1 MENNIKRK
9 FTKEYKLQI
18 VRLVKDEQRSPGELS
33 KDLSIDPSQ
42 IYRWIKDY
50 EKNPDI
56 YLPGEG
62 KPSEKSEIRRLK
74 KKLSDTYEENKILK
88 KALAIFSKQQSQN
101 TK

>member
-1 MENNIKRK
+1 MENNIRRK

-18 VRLVKDEQRSPGELS
+18 VRLVKDEQRTPNELS
-33 KDLSIDPSQ
+33 KDLDIDPGL

-50 EKNPDI
+50 EKNPES

-62 KPSEKSEIRRLK
+62 KSSEKDELRRLK
-74 KKLSDTYEENKILK
+74 KKLADTYEENKILK

>member
-1 MENNIKRK
+1 METNSRRK
-9 FTKEYKLQI
+9 FTREYKLQI
-18 VRLVKDEQRSPGELS
+18 VRLVKDEQRTPQELS
-33 KDLSIDPSQ
+33 KDLSIDPGL

-50 EKNPDI
+50 ENNPES

-62 KPSEKSEIRRLK
+62 KASEKDELRRLK

-88 KALAIFSKQQSQN
+88 KALAIFSKQQNQN

>member
-1 MENNIKRK
+1 METNSRRK
-9 FTKEYKLQI
+9 FTREYKLQI
-18 VRLVKDEQRSPGELS
+18 VRLVKDEQRTPQELS
-33 KDLSIDPSQ
+33 KDLSIDPGL

-50 EKNPDI
+50 EKNPES

-62 KPSEKSEIRRLK
+62 KASEKDELRRLK

-88 KALAIFSKQQSQN
+88 KALAIFSKQQNQN

>member
-1 MENNIKRK
+1 MKITARRK

-18 VRLVKDEQRSPGELS
+18 VRLVRDEQRTPYELQTE
-33 KDLSIDPSQ
+33 LNIDAGL
-42 IYRWIKDY
+42 IYRWLKEY
-50 EKNPDI
+50 EKNPES

-62 KPSEKSEIRRLK
+62 KFSEKDELRRLR

-88 KALAIFSKQQSQN
+88 KALAIFSKQQNQN

>member
-1 MENNIKRK
+1 MEANTRRK

-18 VRLVKDEQRSPGELS
+18 VRLVKDEQRTPNELS
-33 KDLSIDPSQ
+33 KDLSIDPGL

-50 EKNPDI
+50 EKNPES

-62 KPSEKSEIRRLK
+62 KTSEKDELRRLK

-88 KALAIFSKQQSQN
+88 KALAIFSKQQNQN